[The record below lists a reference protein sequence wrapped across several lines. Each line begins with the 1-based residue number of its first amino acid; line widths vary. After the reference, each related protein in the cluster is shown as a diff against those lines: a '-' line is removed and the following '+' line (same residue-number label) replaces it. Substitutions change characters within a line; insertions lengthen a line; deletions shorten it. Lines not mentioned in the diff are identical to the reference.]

1 MPTIGTSVDIA
12 ALLDA
17 TTSGKTDR
25 MIVIGRE
32 LLQRGAPAA
41 ELLARAG
48 MIAVQSD
55 TDGHVILMLDAAAI
69 ISRWFL
75 GLPKLSDAEPPSYE
89 RELPLLIQAL
99 VAARPAIQAGMHA
112 HPTFPDPLFPSG
124 IPEGTSVGDVM
135 HKAVDQNDPQTIERL
150 LFGLYGT
157 GADYR
162 TSEVRTY
169 DAISTTFQNAGHPLM
184 LAVRG
189 YQLLDAA
196 EWGQHTTPNV
206 LHWMA
211 PHLAL
216 HAGNEPAWIND
227 VRAFNSEPS
236 HSLASLRTRLAA
248 PKEESALPLLQLV
261 QSDAGTTQICQGVY
275 DALIKGGASS
285 HGVGSVIALAA
296 TNIMQMVGD
305 GNRDNFV
312 QAAHGLL
319 YAAAVRLVYKQV
331 QDIDAL
337 PLLYTAAAYVNSLYK
352 AITEKQQS
360 STTPMPAIPV
370 TPLGGGLIASSMLD
384 TLQEQ
389 LIAQD
394 LDGAYITARRYVRL
408 GNDPRAL
415 FATIGL
421 VAAQTDA
428 AADQGH
434 TLQMVQA
441 SGEAFISWPA
451 QLNATNIEGFLQVA
465 LRASAYGKR
474 NSVAS
479 NL

>member
-12 ALLDA
+12 ALIDA
-17 TTSGKTDR
+17 TATGNTDQ
-25 MIVIGRE
+25 MIAIGRE
-32 LLQRGAPAA
+32 LQQLGAPAA

-48 MIAVQSD
+48 MIAAKGD
-55 TDGHVILMLDAAAI
+55 ADGHAILTLDAAAI

-75 GLPKLSDAEPPSYE
+75 GLPHLTDEEPASHE

-99 VAARPAIQAGMHA
+99 VAARPAIQAGLPVQ
-112 HPTFPDPLFPSG
+112 PTYPEPLFPSG
-124 IPEGTSVGDVM
+124 IPEGTTVSEVM
-135 HKAVDQNDPQTIERL
+135 HKAVDQNDPTTIERL
-150 LFGLYGT
+150 LFGLFGT

-162 TSEVRTY
+162 TAEVRTY
-169 DAISTTFQNAGHPLM
+169 DGISTTFQNAGHPLM

-196 EWGQHTTPNV
+196 EWGQHTTPNI
-206 LHWMA
+206 LHWLA

-216 HAGNEPAWIND
+216 HAGDEPAWVND
-227 VRAFNSEPS
+227 VRAFNSDPA
-236 HSLASLRTRLAA
+236 HSLAGLRTRLAA
-248 PKEESALPLLQLV
+248 PKEENALPLRGLIL
-261 QSDAGTTQICQGVY
+261 SNADTRQICQAVY

-296 TNIMQMVGD
+296 TDIMQMIGD
-305 GNRDNFV
+305 GNRESFV

-319 YAAAVRLVYKQV
+319 FSAAVRLVYKQV

-337 PLLYTAAAYVNSLYK
+337 PLLFTSAAYVNALYK
-352 AITEKQQS
+352 SIGEKLQT
-360 STTPMPAIPV
+360 STTPMPAIPA
-370 TPLGGGLIASSMLD
+370 TPLGGGLIASAMLD

-389 LIAQD
+389 LAGQD
-394 LDGAYITARRYVRL
+394 LDGAYTTARRYIRL

-415 FATIGL
+415 FATVGL

-434 TLQMVQA
+434 TLQIVQA
-441 SGEAFISWPA
+441 GGEEYMSWPS
-451 QLNATNIEGFLQVA
+451 QLSSTGIDGFLHIA
-465 LRASAYGKR
+465 LRAAAFGKR
-474 NSVAS
+474 NTLAA
-479 NL
+479 NI